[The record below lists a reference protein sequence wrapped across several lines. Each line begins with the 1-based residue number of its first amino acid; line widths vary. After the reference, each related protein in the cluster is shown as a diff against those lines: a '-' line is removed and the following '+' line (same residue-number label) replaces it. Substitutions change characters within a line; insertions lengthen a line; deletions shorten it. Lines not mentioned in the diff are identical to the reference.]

1 MFFVTSFNLE
11 ILTKHFF
18 PGFTL
23 GAARAGREGGRQED
37 NVFGDRYLFILFFLR
52 SVTFNILFSLLIFN
66 SVLYFRGREERQ
78 VENIMFF
85 VIVNYLFSF
94 PSSRT

>member
-23 GAARAGREGGRQED
+23 GAARTGREGGRQEG
-37 NVFGDRYLFILFFLR
+37 NVFGDRYLFI
-52 SVTFNILFSLLIFN
+52 FSPLCNF
-66 SVLYFRGREERQ
+66 
-78 VENIMFF
+78 
-85 VIVNYLFSF
+85 
-94 PSSRT
+94 